1 MTYRMLPG
9 RSLSRFFSG
18 KAANGE
24 ASHMTIDAF
33 LTLSSG
39 FCVLER
45 LGVIFRQAT
54 VTGRILI
61 GGSAVGVTEVFG
73 SDYLSRS
80 LMSRIWNG

>member
-1 MTYRMLPG
+1 MTYRMLLG
-9 RSLSRFFSG
+9 SSLSHFFLG

-24 ASHMTIDAF
+24 ASHMTIDVF
-33 LTLSSG
+33 LMRSSG
-39 FCVLER
+39 FYVLAR
-45 LGVIFRQAT
+45 LGVIFRQTT